1 MPSNKVLLIII
12 AAIALICYL
21 TVKIFGMPL
30 WMPAVALIAL
40 ILLFTAYMD
49 YFIEKTGKEK
59 FKDIIYVRFKVL
71 FKIMYFFQII
81 DIKIINRINELEEKN
96 KVKTTLKN
104 GKRVITLE
112 DLSKI
117 WMEDANGRTLSTA
130 EETEPEIQAP
140 VKTSNVKTEI
150 ADERPL
156 AEATGEEIRINNPV
170 LAEFI
175 KNERILQVSK
185 SNKNMSKVILA
196 VIKIFDEYGDEPSV
210 VDIAGDHDRADKTNN
225 QFDALRNVS
234 ILQHSIDVF
243 DCMVNKH
250 KGSNI
255 VKPKAFIASFCH
267 DLGKISAYRSGSYV
281 TGKHPDASYQALI
294 KLDGFS
300 ELKEDVRTDLID
312 AVRLHHMSPN
322 NPFAIELQ
330 EADRKARSIELD
342 RYVMQGNTAVEAIA
356 PITPKPQE
364 STAYTRE
371 EIILDWLNIDQFLKR
386 IGEKINV
393 VTGKRWEAFSMSD
406 GSVYVQLGL
415 IESTLKRMAAE
426 SFEANAE
433 LLEDRLKRQKVYNW
447 LIDKELRNRGLLNE
461 RLVAKGFIGNKFN
474 VSINDVS
481 QNKSFFYVVFT
492 AKAFGDIEEMEKKRR
507 ATEKICDINKVE
519 IVEKN
524 KEEVA

>member
-12 AAIALICYL
+12 AATALICYL
-21 TVKIFGMPL
+21 TVKIFGAPL
-30 WMPAVALIAL
+30 WMLIVTLIAI
-40 ILLFTAYMD
+40 ILLFTAYVD

-59 FKDIIYVRFKVL
+59 FKDIIYVRFKAL
-71 FKIMYFFQII
+71 FKILYFFQVI
-81 DIKIINRINELEEKN
+81 DIKIIDRINELEEKN

-117 WMEDANGRTLSTA
+117 WMEDAK
-130 EETEPEIQAP
+130 TEPEIQVP
-140 VKTSNVKTEI
+140 VKTSNVKTE
-150 ADERPL
+150 DEGERPQTS
-156 AEATGEEIRINNPV
+156 AASEEIQGGEIQINSPV

-175 KNERILQVSK
+175 KKENILQISK
-185 SNKNMSKVILA
+185 SNKNMRKVILA
-196 VIKIFDEYGDEPSV
+196 VIKIFDEYGGEPSV
-210 VDIAGDHDRADKTNN
+210 VDISGDHDRADKTKN

-300 ELKEDVRTDLID
+300 ELKEDVRADLID

-322 NPFAIELQ
+322 NLFAIELQ
-330 EADRKARSIELD
+330 EADRKARSAELD

-356 PITPKPQE
+356 PITSIKE
-364 STAYTRE
+364 STPYTRE
-371 EIILDWLNIDQFLKR
+371 EIILEWLNIDQFLKR
-386 IGEKINV
+386 IGEKVNV
-393 VTGKRWEAFSMSD
+393 VSGKRWEAFSMSD

-426 SFEANAE
+426 SLESDTE
-433 LLEDRLKRQKVYNW
+433 LLEDRQKRQKVYNW

-474 VSINDVS
+474 VSIKGVPQD
-481 QNKSFFYVVFT
+481 KSFFYTVFT

-507 ATEKICDINKVE
+507 ATEKICDIDKVE
-519 IVEKN
+519 IAEKN
-524 KEEVA
+524 KEEAA